1 MKYYRCGK
9 IMTTH
14 GIRGDLKVQVLTDFD
29 RFKKGNRL
37 YIKHKE
43 EYIPVIVAK
52 ASSFGNYLLVSFEQ
66 LEDINLVE
74 KYHLDDLYV
83 SEEDRLETLEEDE
96 FYYSDLIGLS
106 VYNQAGEARGVV
118 EEVKEL
124 PQCDYL
130 YISYQGKKY
139 YVPFLNEFILE
150 VSDRIIVKEIEGL
163 FHEN

>member
-83 SEEDRLETLEEDE
+83 SEEDRL
-96 FYYSDLIGLS
+96 
-106 VYNQAGEARGVV
+106 
-118 EEVKEL
+118 
-124 PQCDYL
+124 
-130 YISYQGKKY
+130 
-139 YVPFLNEFILE
+139 
-150 VSDRIIVKEIEGL
+150 
-163 FHEN
+163 